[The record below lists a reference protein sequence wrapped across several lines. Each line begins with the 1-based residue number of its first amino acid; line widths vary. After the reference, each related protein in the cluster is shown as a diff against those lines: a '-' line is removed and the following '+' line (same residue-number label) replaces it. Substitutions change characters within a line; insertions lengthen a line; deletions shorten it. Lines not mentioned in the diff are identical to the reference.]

1 MNTLSRTMI
10 TVQLFTPSRANV
22 HLVTREGYEY
32 EKDAYVYIALRN
44 VKLSITGDHVEEY
57 CHRKT

>member
-1 MNTLSRTMI
+1 MNTLTRRMI
-10 TVQLFTPSRANV
+10 TVQMFTPLRANV
-22 HLVTREGYEY
+22 HLVTWEGYESQ
-32 EKDAYVYIALRN
+32 KDAYVYIVLRI